1 MADLSIADGVLS
13 LTEFRAQLTERLDA
27 LGRGS
32 ACLVI
37 TRKGRAAAVVL
48 SPEEFDRLQY
58 GAFVRAKLAKGRTGR
73 KHRQRDVMAAAR
85 KAARGPKQKTD

>member
-1 MADLSIADGVLS
+1 MADLSLADGVLS
-13 LTEFRAQLTERLDA
+13 LSEFRAQLTERLDS

-32 ACLVI
+32 SCLVI
-37 TRKGRAAAVVL
+37 TRKGRAAAVVM

-73 KHRQRDVMAAAR
+73 KHAHRDVMVEAR
-85 KAARGPKQKTD
+85 KAARGSKQKAD